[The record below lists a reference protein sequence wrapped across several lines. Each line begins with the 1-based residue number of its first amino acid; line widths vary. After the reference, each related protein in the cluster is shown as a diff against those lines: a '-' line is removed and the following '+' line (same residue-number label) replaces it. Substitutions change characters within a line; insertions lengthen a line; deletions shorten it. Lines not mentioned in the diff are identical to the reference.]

1 MFWNA
6 SNESV
11 LVEDRCVIVD
21 VSWYHAHFSV
31 TSQRRAISVKLVV
44 CEHVEVPDS
53 SAARW
58 ITVQRLGGED
68 LTRVFVDDERSV
80 ISKLSHQTVSDL
92 RVTINIRVSC
102 THLSNSQSSTQVLQ

>member
-1 MFWNA
+1 MFQNS

-21 VSWYHAHFSV
+21 VSRYHAHFSV
-31 TSQRRAISVKLVV
+31 TSQRRAIAVKLVV
-44 CEHVEVPDS
+44 CEHVEVPHRP
-53 SAARW
+53 AARW

-68 LTRVFVDDERSV
+68 LTRVFVDDESPV
-80 ISKLSHQTVSDL
+80 VSKLSHQTVSDL

-102 THLSNSQSSTQVLQ
+102 THLPNSQSSTQVLQ